1 MKTAAQ
7 GRKRPLQHFFQ
18 AVPPSYD
25 RINRLL
31 TFRMD
36 EYWRQQ
42 AAGRLMQGDNTRMLD
57 LCTGT
62 GDLAIHLQKKAKADT
77 EIYALD
83 YSEPMLERA
92 RRKAARLPDQ
102 NIRFISGD
110 AANMPFED
118 GFFDAVGIAF
128 AFRNLTYK
136 NPDSDI
142 FLGEILRVLR
152 PGGQFVAV
160 ETSQPGNPLIRSIFH
175 AYMRFI
181 TGPAGGWLSGQQAA
195 YKYLAHSAVQY
206 YTAPQLQKVLL
217 DAGFSR
223 VSYQLFFNG
232 IAALWDCRK

>member
-1 MKTAAQ
+1 MKTPAQ
-7 GRKRPLQHFFQ
+7 GRKRPLQNFFQ

-36 EYWRQQ
+36 EYWRQK
-42 AAGRLMQGDNTRMLD
+42 AAGRLMQGDNKRMLD

-62 GDLAIHLQKKAKADT
+62 GDLAMHLQKRAKTDT

-92 RRKAARLPDQ
+92 RRKAARLHNQ
-102 NIRFISGD
+102 NIRFIPGD

-175 AYMRFI
+175 AYMRYI
-181 TGPAGGWLSGQQAA
+181 TGPAGGWLSGQKPA
-195 YKYLAHSAVQY
+195 YKYLAHSAVHY

-217 DAGFSR
+217 DAGFSQ
-223 VSYQLFFNG
+223 VSYHPFFNG
-232 IAALWDCRK
+232 VAVLWDCRK